1 MNIATNTGHADV
13 TPTSSD
19 VKAAACRVLEEIF
32 PSDDEAALRVALTDD
47 FINHEAP
54 PGVPP
59 GPESA
64 IYFMHLLARAFSE
77 QRWVIERAIGEG
89 DTVAV
94 YCRHTGRHT
103 GDYFGLPASGRTFD
117 YRQMHLIRMQGDR
130 GAEHWAVRDDAA
142 LHRQLTGI
150 PPSS

>member
-1 MNIATNTGHADV
+1 MNIPTRIGHADD
-13 TPTSSD
+13 TIGPSD

-32 PSDDEAALRVALTDD
+32 PSDDEAAMRAARTVD
-47 FINHEAP
+47 FVNHEAP

-59 GPESA
+59 GPDSA
-64 IYFMHLLARAFSE
+64 IYFMHLLARAFSDQQWIIE
-77 QRWVIERAIGEG
+77 KVIAEE

-103 GDYFGLPASGRTFD
+103 GDYFGLPATGRTFD
-117 YRQMHLIRMQGDR
+117 YRQMHLIRMRDDR

-142 LHRQLTGI
+142 LHHQLTGA
-150 PPSS
+150 PR